1 MYGDIVEIA
10 DFSTFCHKYQVQILR
25 IDKKH
30 PWALHKYP
38 LELFQSFSEFH
49 RCPPGLTGAVSG
61 ADFAKNQHFE
71 LLWPLQWTK
80 INLQTVTINVLRLL
94 DPFHNIFKDYEI
106 LNGSQRGSPGVTRAV
121 SGAYFAENQHFELL
135 WPLQWTKINLQ
146 TVTINILRLLDP
158 FHNIFK
164 DYEILNGSQRGSPG
178 VIGAISGGNFGENQH
193 LELLWALQWTKISL
207 QTVSINF

>member
-25 IDKKH
+25 IDKKTPLGASKIS
-30 PWALHKYP
+30 PWT
-38 LELFQSFSEFH
+38 FSIIF
-49 RCPPGLTGAVSG
+49 RISPVPTGAHRG
-61 ADFAKNQHFE
+61 LFPGMILPKNQHFE

-121 SGAYFAENQHFELL
+121 SGAYFAENQYFELL
-135 WPLQWTKINLQ
+135 WP
-146 TVTINILRLLDP
+146 
-158 FHNIFK
+158 F
-164 DYEILNGSQRGSPG
+164 
-178 VIGAISGGNFGENQH
+178 
-193 LELLWALQWTKISL
+193 QWTKISL
-207 QTVSINF
+207 QTVSIYFLRLLDTFPNIFKDIEILNGSQQGSSGLFPGLILVKISILSYFHHFNEPKSVFKQ